1 MELEAE
7 PKTLVSGSLC
17 EEKTINPRDGHYLP
31 SASLLSWP
39 LEKQKSCARFKC
51 DLYGQVEA
59 QVQDPL
65 FDPWTPIVLPTLST

>member
-39 LEKQKSCARFKC
+39 LEKQRNLVPDLNVICMVRWRHKC
-51 DLYGQVEA
+51 RIPSL
-59 QVQDPL
+59 
-65 FDPWTPIVLPTLST
+65 TLGHQ